1 MLKGSTQSSNSHL
14 CFFYLIYLFTF
25 NFLYESGSVGLFT
38 KIRFGLD
45 VARRYVIFFFFFPD
59 SEAKLNH
66 SPPFCV
72 ALISNLCRSD
82 SQTSGFLA
90 WAPGAF
96 KQSQN

>member
-45 VARRYVIFFFFFPD
+45 VARRYVIFYFLFFQI
-59 SEAKLNH
+59 L
-66 SPPFCV
+66 
-72 ALISNLCRSD
+72 R
-82 SQTSGFLA
+82 
-90 WAPGAF
+90 
-96 KQSQN
+96 QNSIILLRFVLL